1 MTQQRRSNN
10 APDRKVRVAVIFGGQ
25 SGEHDVSLRSAQTV
39 LSALDDSRFEA
50 IPIGVTRDGQWLTNA
65 DPMAQLTSSSP
76 LFALDGPAAPDVAT
90 LDVAVTSTS
99 QTLPAGFGADIDVV
113 FPVLHGPMGEDGTV
127 QGLLELAGIPYVG
140 SNVLGSALAM
150 DKAMAK
156 LVLDQHGIPQA
167 PWLLVHRRDWERD
180 PGAVAE
186 RIGSALG
193 YPCFVKPAN
202 MGSSVGVTKV
212 RNPVELGSA
221 MGLAGRLDR
230 RIVVEQGLDVR
241 ELEVSVLGND
251 KPVASVV
258 GEVVSVNEFYD
269 YSAKYVDEGSQ
280 LLVPA
285 DIPAEVQ
292 GEIQRL
298 AVETFVALD
307 LAGLARADFFMER
320 GTNRVF
326 LNEVNTMPGFTSISM
341 FPRLWEASGVTLPEL
356 VERLLHLAIERSN
369 ERRAALPVTGYGSVE
384 SEP

>member
-1 MTQQRRSNN
+1 MNAYRRNDN

-39 LSALDDSRFEA
+39 LGALDDSRFEA
-50 IPIGVTRDGQWLTNA
+50 VPIGVTRDGQWLTGA
-65 DPMAQLTSSSP
+65 DPMAQLTASSP
-76 LFALDGPAAPDVAT
+76 LFALGGPAEPDAAT
-90 LDVAVTSTS
+90 LEVAVTSTS
-99 QTLPAGFGADIDVV
+99 QNLPSGFGADIDVV

-156 LVLDQHGIPQA
+156 LVLDRHGIPQV

-180 PGAVAE
+180 PAAVAE
-186 RIGSALG
+186 KIGNSLG

-221 MGLAGRLDR
+221 MALAGRLDR
-230 RIVVEQGLDVR
+230 RIVVEQGVDVR
-241 ELEVSVLGND
+241 ELEISVLGND
-251 KPVASVV
+251 QPVASVV
-258 GEVVSVNEFYD
+258 GEVISVNEFYD

-280 LLVPA
+280 LIVPA
-285 DIPAEVQ
+285 DIPASVQ
-292 GEIQRL
+292 SEIQRL
-298 AVETFVALD
+298 AIDAFMALD
-307 LAGLARADFFMER
+307 LAGLARADFFLER
-320 GTNRVF
+320 GTNRVY

-341 FPRLWEASGVTLPEL
+341 YPRLWEASGVSLPEL
-356 VERLLHLAIERSN
+356 VERLLQLAIERSQ
-369 ERRAALPVTGYGSVE
+369 ERRSALPVAEYGRVE

>member
-1 MTQQRRSNN
+1 MTEERGSEN
-10 APDRKVRVAVIFGGQ
+10 APRDRVRVAVIFGGQ

-39 LSALDDSRFEA
+39 LGALDDTRFEA
-50 IPIGVTRDGQWLTNA
+50 VPIGVTRDGRWLTGS
-65 DPMAQLTSSSP
+65 DPMAQLTATSP
-76 LFALDGPAAPDVAT
+76 LFALDGPAEPDVQT
-90 LDVAVTSTS
+90 LEVAVTSTT
-99 QTLPAGFGADIDVV
+99 QTLPTGLGVDIDVV

-167 PWLLVHRRDWERD
+167 PWILVNRRDWERD
-180 PGAVAE
+180 PGAVAG
-186 RIGSALG
+186 RIGETLG
-193 YPCFVKPAN
+193 FPCFVKPAN

-212 RNPVELGSA
+212 RNPTELDAA
-221 MGLAGRLDR
+221 MDLAGRLDR
-230 RIVVEQGLDVR
+230 RIVVEKGLAVR
-241 ELEVSVLGND
+241 ELEVSVLGNEN
-251 KPVASVV
+251 PVASVV

-292 GEIQRL
+292 SEIQRL
-298 AVETFVALD
+298 AIEAFIALD
-307 LAGLARADFFMER
+307 LAGLARADFFLDLD
-320 GTNRVF
+320 TNQVF

-341 FPRLWEASGVTLPEL
+341 YPRLWEASGVTLPEL
-356 VERLLHLAIERSN
+356 VERPLQLAIERSR
-369 ERRAALPVTGYGSVE
+369 ERKAAAAHS
-384 SEP
+384 

>member
-1 MTQQRRSNN
+1 MTIHQHNEN
-10 APDRKVRVAVIFGGQ
+10 APARKIRVAVIFGGQ

-39 LSALDDSRFEA
+39 LGALDDARFEA
-50 IPIGVTRDGQWLTNA
+50 IPIGVTRDGQWLA
-65 DPMAQLTSSSP
+65 GSDPMAQLIATSP
-76 LFALDGPAAPDVAT
+76 LFALDGPAEPDVET
-90 LDVAVTSTS
+90 LEVAVASTS
-99 QTLPAGFGADIDVV
+99 QTLPTGLGGDIDVV

-167 PWLLVHRRDWERD
+167 PWLLVNRRDWERNPD
-180 PGAVAE
+180 VVIE
-186 RIGSALG
+186 KIGTTLG

-212 RNPVELGSA
+212 RNPTELDAA
-221 MGLAGRLDR
+221 MELAGKLDR
-230 RIVVEQGLDVR
+230 RIVVEKGLAIR

-251 KPVASVV
+251 EPIASVV
-258 GEVVSVNEFYD
+258 GEVISINEFYD
-269 YSAKYVDEGSQ
+269 YSAKYVAEGSQ

-298 AVETFVALD
+298 AIEAFIALD
-307 LAGLARADFFMER
+307 LAGLARADFFLDLA
-320 GTNRVF
+320 TNQVY

-341 FPRLWEASGVTLPEL
+341 YPRLWEASGVSLPEL
-356 VERLLHLAIERSN
+356 VERLLQLAIERSR
-369 ERRAALPVTGYGSVE
+369 ERKTTVTHS
-384 SEP
+384 

>member
-1 MTQQRRSNN
+1 MTEERRSEN
-10 APDRKVRVAVIFGGQ
+10 APRDRVRVAVIFGGQ

-39 LSALDDSRFEA
+39 LGALDDTRFEA
-50 IPIGVTRDGQWLTNA
+50 VPIGVTRDGRWLTGS
-65 DPMAQLTSSSP
+65 DPMAQLTATSP
-76 LFALDGPAAPDVAT
+76 LFALDGPAEPDVQT
-90 LDVAVTSTS
+90 LEVAVTSTT
-99 QTLPAGFGADIDVV
+99 QTLPTGLGVDIDVV

-167 PWLLVHRRDWERD
+167 PWILVNRRDWERD
-180 PGAVAE
+180 PGAVAG
-186 RIGSALG
+186 RIGETLG
-193 YPCFVKPAN
+193 FPCFVKPAN

-212 RNPVELGSA
+212 RNPTELDAA
-221 MGLAGRLDR
+221 MDLAGRLDR
-230 RIVVEQGLDVR
+230 RIVVEKGLTVR
-241 ELEVSVLGND
+241 ELEVSVLGNEN
-251 KPVASVV
+251 PVASVV

-292 GEIQRL
+292 SEIQRL
-298 AVETFVALD
+298 AIEAFIALD
-307 LAGLARADFFMER
+307 LAGLARADFFLDLD
-320 GTNRVF
+320 TNQVF

-341 FPRLWEASGVTLPEL
+341 YPRLWEASGVTLPEL
-356 VERLLHLAIERSN
+356 VERLLQLAIERSR
-369 ERRAALPVTGYGSVE
+369 ERKAAAAHS
-384 SEP
+384 